1 MHMHLTD
8 ERAPIDRIRSRRES
22 SDRPM
27 LLLLG
32 SEFRVLVRK
41 FATGGRSAVARS
53 FLGRGIYVPPVSGTW
68 LRIYEA
74 EYHKHGAAV

>member
-8 ERAPIDRIRSRRES
+8 ERAPIDRSRSTRES

-41 FATGGRSAVARS
+41 FATGRRSAVAWS
-53 FLGRGIYVPPVSGTW
+53 FLGRGIHVSPVSGTW
-68 LRIYEA
+68 LRMHEA